1 LGTNRTSLA
10 YFVEGNYVIYP
21 WLIAR
26 ARYEYTDPDTNDN
39 NNQVANNILPG
50 IVVMLRAN
58 VRLSM
63 EYLKP
68 LDKSRKADD
77 RVTIQFN
84 LAF

>member
-1 LGTNRTSLA
+1 
-10 YFVEGNYVIYP
+10 
-21 WLIAR
+21 
-26 ARYEYTDPDTNDN
+26 
-39 NNQVANNILPG
+39 VANNILPG

>member
-1 LGTNRTSLA
+1 
-10 YFVEGNYVIYP
+10 
-21 WLIAR
+21 
-26 ARYEYTDPDTNDN
+26 
-39 NNQVANNILPG
+39 
-50 IVVMLRAN
+50 
-58 VRLSM
+58 M